1 MATEVVHEAE
11 NNRYTIW
18 RDGDNVGLAD
28 YRIRG
33 NVIQFTHTEVN
44 PALRGHG
51 LAGALIQ
58 SALDDVRSS
67 TEFSVAPICG
77 YVADWID
84 AHPDYQDLLNRA
96 S

>member
-1 MATEVVHEAE
+1 MATEVVHETE
-11 NNRYTIW
+11 NSRYTIW
-18 RDGDNVGLAD
+18 SNGDNVGLAD

-33 NVIQFTHTEVN
+33 NVIQFTHTEVD
-44 PALRGHG
+44 PSLRGQG

-58 SALDDVRSS
+58 AALDDVRES
-67 TEFSVAPICG
+67 TKYSVVPICG

-84 AHPDYQDLLNRA
+84 AHPDYQDLVNRA